1 MNQRMTKETAS
12 ETRAFAY
19 NLSGNMIREQTTYWS
34 EYVYLGGHRL
44 AMVINGTPPGSG
56 CSFIKGGNWKNVA
69 LNTLLIFSPA
79 FLFAVIIYRRKNT
92 LKAVIIICG
101 MSGAIILVSYLT
113 TPALEE
119 GTEIKWFL
127 NDHLD
132 TPMWMVNADKSMYNR
147 RYLDAYGNPSNEFH
161 PQLNNFFFPGQYR
174 DTEGYLY
181 YNWNRYYMPWVGRY
195 NRTDPLKDKGDNLY
209 SYGYSNPII
218 YFDISGL
225 KCSKLDVFSCLS
237 KYSAMYEYWNLRRPG
252 WTKFWG
258 LEWNIAVGGLIN
270 PITENTLNYTIPIN
284 CDYWSNSLISYLNKV
299 GNCAGCCTVSRV
311 EAPYKILGAK
321 RAHSRV
327 KIKCEDDECNTY
339 ERLWDPWLR
348 PANPMLGLPV
358 APLNLIINTSGI

>member
-92 LKAVIIICG
+92 LKAVFIICG

-174 DTEGYLY
+174 DQEGYLY

-195 NRTDPLKDKGDNLY
+195 NSPDPLLNSSLYFILMNSTFKINHYIYANNNPFLFTDPIGLWYAGGEFNFIGGAGFSLLTCCDKNNNKHYLTFVKVC
-209 SYGYSNPII
+209 YGAGFNAGVSGGKAWPSGKNCENN
-218 YFDISGL
+218 FSGL
-225 KCSKLDVFSCLS
+225 TPEFG
-237 KYSAMYEYWNLRRPG
+237 AGIGP
-252 WTKFWG
+252 
-258 LEWNIAVGGLIN
+258 VGVEVGTSISN
-270 PITENTLNYTIPIN
+270 ENTLVPY
-284 CDYWSNSLISYLNKV
+284 V
-299 GNCAGCCTVSRV
+299 GGGIGIGGKATVCWYFKTGDIVKGCCG
-311 EAPYKILGAK
+311 K
-321 RAHSRV
+321 
-327 KIKCEDDECNTY
+327 
-339 ERLWDPWLR
+339 
-348 PANPMLGLPV
+348 
-358 APLNLIINTSGI
+358 